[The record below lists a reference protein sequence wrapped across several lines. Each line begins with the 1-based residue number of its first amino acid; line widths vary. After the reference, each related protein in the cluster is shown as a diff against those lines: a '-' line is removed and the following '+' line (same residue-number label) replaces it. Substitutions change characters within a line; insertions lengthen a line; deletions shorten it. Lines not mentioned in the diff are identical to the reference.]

1 MYRSSGGSH
10 YEQLETFIDQGYI
23 TEVLGLVKSG
33 KEASV
38 YFCEGGEAA
47 GADFVAAKVFRGRQY
62 RFKNDAVYQQS
73 RDREMGIRGRA
84 LRAMQSKGSSFGR
97 QVAEGSWHLR
107 EYETLQLL
115 HDAGGMVPR
124 PIAADGDVILMEYFG
139 DEEEAAYQLSR
150 VDLDDEEAPELF
162 RQLMDFFELM
172 LRCNRVHGD
181 LSPHNVLYWEGELK
195 VIDFPQ
201 ASDPRFNPA
210 AQELLRRDIEN
221 ICRYFRQYGV
231 ESEALRLADDLWF
244 RFRRAEL

>member
-1 MYRSSGGSH
+1 MYRSSGGGH
-10 YEQLETFIDQGYI
+10 YEQLEPFIDRGYI
-23 TEVLGLVKSG
+23 TDVLGLVKTG

-38 YFCEGGEAA
+38 YFCEGGDEANA
-47 GADFVAAKVFRGRQY
+47 QFVAAKVYRGRQY
-62 RFKNDAVYQQS
+62 RFKSDAIYQQS
-73 RDREMGIRGRA
+73 RDREMGISGRA
-84 LRAMQSKGSSFGR
+84 LRAMKSKGSAFGR
-97 QVAEGSWHLR
+97 EVASGSWHAR

-115 HDAGGMVPR
+115 YEAGGMVPR

-139 DEEEAAYQLSR
+139 DADEAAYMLNR

-162 RQLMDFFELM
+162 KQLMDFFELM
-172 LRCNRVHGD
+172 LRLDRVHGD

-210 AQELLRRDIEN
+210 ARDLLTRDIEN
-221 ICRYFRQYGV
+221 ICRYFRQHGV
-231 ESEALRLADDLWF
+231 EADASRLADDLWF